1 MDSYMKNGE
10 NLRYCWSLLQCSARQ
25 DLIFGPCP
33 ARQDPIFELSR
44 PDLLVRTP
52 YSDVIYSSG
61 PHILTS
67 PTR

>member
-25 DLIFGPCP
+25 NLIFGPCP
-33 ARQDPIFELSR
+33 ARQGPIFELSG
-44 PDLLVRTP
+44 PAQLVRAP
-52 YSDVIYSSG
+52 YSDVTYSSG